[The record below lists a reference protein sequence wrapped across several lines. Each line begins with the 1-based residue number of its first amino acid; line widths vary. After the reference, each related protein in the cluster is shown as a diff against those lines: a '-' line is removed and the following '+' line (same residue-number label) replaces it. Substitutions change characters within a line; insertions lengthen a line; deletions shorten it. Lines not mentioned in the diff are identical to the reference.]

1 MTSASRS
8 RATIPFLVF
17 FLSGFCG
24 LLYQIVWLRLAFRAF
39 GVITPVLSV
48 VIAVFMLGL
57 AVGAWAGGRWIHSL
71 SERTR
76 VSPAYY
82 YAMAEL
88 VIGIGAFAVPA
99 LFSLSESYLLTFG
112 EMSSAGYLAVSA
124 MLIGLS
130 ILPWSICMGLTFPF
144 MMAFLK
150 GTDRSDTT
158 GFSYLYLANVIGA
171 MCGAAVTAFALIEI
185 FGFEKTLWLA
195 GAINL
200 AIAALG
206 ISLDKSCPYPFG
218 ADYPEKSREEPNPL
232 RGRSPAGTKP
242 QESPLL
248 LGVILFVTGFATT
261 ALEVVWT
268 RAFTPVLTTTVY
280 AFAFLITAYLLATW
294 IGSWFYRRD
303 LRLGRVRSNGTLF
316 ALLAVSAFL
325 PVIINDPRVNY
336 GKLPLLFS
344 IMPFSAILGYLT
356 PRIID
361 QFSDGYP
368 KGAGMAYAVNII
380 GCILGPLAA
389 SYLLLPAIGSKS
401 AMALLA
407 LPFLLFFFIYWMP
420 LAGMPAFRAVA
431 GAAAAAALIV
441 SFAVNIG
448 YEDRLGAFDF
458 SKDAVIRRDHTAT
471 IISYGKDFNK
481 RLFVNGVGITRLTP
495 ITKMMAHWPLSHLKQ
510 PPKSALVI
518 CFGMGTTFR
527 SLMSWPDLKVTA
539 VELVPSVRD
548 AFGYYFADAG
558 ETMKKPNGRVII
570 DDGRRF
576 LKRTVEKFDV
586 ITIDPPPPVQAAGSS
601 FLYSRDFYDIVKM
614 RLNDGGILQQWI
626 PIGGDTLDNKAI
638 IRALTDAFPHVK
650 AYSSVEGWGM
660 HFLASMQPIDSPPV
674 ETLLSRLP
682 LRAREDMMEWH
693 ANKQPI
699 ELMKTMLRFTVDAA
713 TLVTED
719 DVMIT
724 DDQPV
729 NEYFILRRI
738 LL

>member
-1 MTSASRS
+1 MASASRS
-8 RATIPFLVF
+8 RVQIPFLVF

-48 VIAVFMLGL
+48 VISIFMLGL
-57 AVGAWAGGRWIHSL
+57 ALGAWAGGRWIHSL

-76 VSPAYY
+76 VSPAYC
-82 YAMAEL
+82 YAMTEL
-88 VIGIGAFAVPA
+88 VIGIGAFVVPT

-130 ILPWSICMGLTFPF
+130 ILPWSIAMGLTFPF
-144 MMAFLK
+144 MMAWLK

-171 MCGAAVTAFALIEI
+171 MSGAAVTAFALIEI

-200 AIAALG
+200 TIAALS

-218 ADYPEKSREEPNPL
+218 ADYPEKSREE
-232 RGRSPAGTKP
+232 RSPAGTKP
-242 QESPLL
+242 QESPLF

-303 LRLGRVRSNGTLF
+303 IGLGRVRSNGTLF

-325 PVIINDPRVNY
+325 PVIINDPRINY
-336 GKLPLLFS
+336 SKLILLFS

-368 KGAGMAYAVNII
+368 RGAGRAYAVNIV

-401 AMALLA
+401 AMVLLA
-407 LPFLLFFFIYWMP
+407 VPFLLFFFVYWKP
-420 LAGMPAFRAVA
+420 LANMPAFRAVA
-431 GAAAAAALIV
+431 GAAAIAALIV

-448 YEDRLGAFDF
+448 YEDRLGPLDF
-458 SKDAVIRRDHTAT
+458 SRDAVIRRDHTAT
-471 IISYGKDFNK
+471 IISYGKGFEK
-481 RLFVNGVGITRLTP
+481 QLFVNGIGITRLTP

-558 ETMKKPNGRVII
+558 EIMKKPNGRVVI

-614 RLNDGGILQQWI
+614 RLNEGGILQQWI
-626 PIGGDTLDNKAI
+626 PLGGDALDNKAVI
-638 IRALTDAFPHVK
+638 HALTDAFTHVK

-682 LRAREDMMEWH
+682 LQARKDMMEWYPG
-693 ANKQPI
+693 KDPI
-699 ELMKTMLRFTVDAA
+699 ELMKTMLVFTADAS

-729 NEYFILRRI
+729 NEYFFLRSILF
-738 LL
+738 

>member
-1 MTSASRS
+1 MASASRS
-8 RATIPFLVF
+8 SRIPFLVF

-48 VIAVFMLGL
+48 VIAIFMLGL
-57 AVGAWAGGRWIHSL
+57 ALGAWAGGRWIHSL

-88 VIGIGAFAVPA
+88 VIGIGAFVVPA

-124 MLIGLS
+124 MLIGIS
-130 ILPWSICMGLTFPF
+130 ILPWSIAMGLTFPF
-144 MMAFLK
+144 MMAWLK

-171 MCGAAVTAFALIEI
+171 MSGAFITAFALIEI
-185 FGFEKTLWLA
+185 LGFEKTLWLA

-200 AIAALG
+200 TIAALG

-218 ADYPEKSREEPNPL
+218 ADYPEKSREE
-232 RGRSPAGTKP
+232 RFPAGTKP
-242 QESPLL
+242 QESPLF

-294 IGSWFYRRD
+294 IGSYFYRRD
-303 LRLGRVRSNGTLF
+303 LRLGSVRSNGTLF

-336 GKLPLLFS
+336 SKLTLLFS

-368 KGAGMAYAVNII
+368 KSAGKAYAVNIV
-380 GCILGPLAA
+380 GCIIGPLTA

-401 AMALLA
+401 AMVLLA
-407 LPFLLFFFIYWMP
+407 LPFLLFFFIYWKP

-431 GAAAAAALIV
+431 GAAAVAALIV

-481 RLFVNGVGITRLTP
+481 KLFVNGIGITVLTP
-495 ITKMMAHWPLSHLKQ
+495 ITKMMAHWPLAHLKE

-558 ETMKKPNGRVII
+558 KIMKNPNGRVII

-650 AYSSVEGWGM
+650 AYSSVEGWGL

-682 LRAREDMMEWH
+682 LQAKKDMMEWH
-693 ANKQPI
+693 TNKEPK
-699 ELMKTMLRFTVDAA
+699 EMMKTMLRFTVDAS

-738 LL
+738 LF

>member
-1 MTSASRS
+1 MTSASLS
-8 RATIPFLVF
+8 RARIPFLVF

-48 VIAVFMLGL
+48 VIAIFMLGL
-57 AVGAWAGGRWIHSL
+57 ALGAWAGGRWIHSL

-88 VIGIGAFAVPA
+88 VIGIGAFVVPA

-124 MLIGLS
+124 MLIGIS
-130 ILPWSICMGLTFPF
+130 ILPWSIAMGLTFPF
-144 MMAFLK
+144 MMAWLK

-171 MCGAAVTAFALIEI
+171 MSGAFITAFALIEI

-200 AIAALG
+200 TIAALG

-218 ADYPEKSREEPNPL
+218 ADYPEKSREE
-232 RGRSPAGTKP
+232 RSPAMTKP
-242 QESPLL
+242 QESPLF

-294 IGSWFYRRD
+294 IGSYFYRRD
-303 LRLGRVRSNGTLF
+303 LRLGSVRSNGTLF

-336 GKLPLLFS
+336 SKLTLLFS

-368 KGAGMAYAVNII
+368 KSAGKAYAVNIV
-380 GCILGPLAA
+380 GCIIGPLTA

-401 AMALLA
+401 AMVLLA
-407 LPFLLFFFIYWMP
+407 LPFLLFFFIYWKP
-420 LAGMPAFRAVA
+420 LANMPAFRAVA
-431 GAAAAAALIV
+431 GAAAVAALTV
-441 SFAVNIG
+441 SFAVSIG

-481 RLFVNGVGITRLTP
+481 KLFVNGIGITVLTP
-495 ITKMMAHWPLSHLKQ
+495 ITKMMAHWPLAHLRQ

-558 ETMKKPNGRVII
+558 EIMKKPNGRVII

-576 LKRTVEKFDV
+576 LKRTAEKFDV

-682 LRAREDMMEWH
+682 LQAREDMMEWH
-693 ANKQPI
+693 TNKEPI
-699 ELMKTMLRFTVDAA
+699 ELMKTMLRFTVDAS

-738 LL
+738 LF